1 LTSDAAGAHSR
12 AAQEE
17 IRMRVALSRLTVTA
31 LFAWSLTA
39 VGQTVDVEGVKFE
52 PAVQVGGQTLQLNGT
67 GVRTRAV
74 FKVYAAGL
82 YVPQKST
89 DARALVAQKGPRRIT
104 MALLRD
110 VSADSFSEAL
120 NDGLKANNSDADL
133 SALQSQIDALN
144 ASLKAVGAVK
154 KGDTVL
160 FEFVPDTGTRIV
172 VNGQPRGAS
181 IPGEPFF
188 AAVLRIWIGD
198 KPVDNGLKKGL
209 VGG

>member
-1 LTSDAAGAHSR
+1 
-12 AAQEE
+12 
-17 IRMRVALSRLTVTA
+17 MRVALGRFIVTA
-31 LFAWSLTA
+31 ALAWSVAA

-52 PAVQVGGQTLQLNGT
+52 PTVQVGGQSLQLNGA

-89 DARALVAQKGPRRIT
+89 DARALIAQKGPRRIA
-104 MALLRD
+104 MGLLRD
-110 VSADSFSEAL
+110 VSADSFADAL
-120 NDGLKANNSDADL
+120 NDGLKANNSEADL
-133 SALQSQIDALN
+133 AALQSQIDALN
-144 ASLKAVGAVK
+144 AALKAVGAVK

-160 FEFVPDTGTRIV
+160 FEFAPDSGTRVV
-172 VNGQPRGAS
+172 VNGQQRGNA
-181 IPGEPFF
+181 IPGEAFF

-198 KPVDNGLKKGL
+198 KPVDGSLKKGL